1 MHRNDLGGNWYQK
14 IIELKPLSHWMSCLN
29 IVSISSFIF
38 VKWLAILRTQP
49 GFIYVSQSLITFNIC
64 MFDYSFSLCE
74 VLLIVVKICV
84 WLFVTPWTSA
94 CLAPLSP
101 TISRNLL
108 KSMSIESA
116 MLSNHLPLSSPS
128 PLALNLSQH
137 QGLFQWVDSLHQGAK
152 VLELQPQHQSFQWI
166 FRVAFLRVEWLDLP
180 ASKGLSRVFSSIT
193 IQKHQFFRRSTKYKL
208 FTRKAKGNHQIKI
221 IAFIY
226 WEGILYQPFAFL
238 GWIVV
243 QDEGTFWMS
252 VFSPGFYAC

>member
-14 IIELKPLSHWMSCLN
+14 IIELKPLSHWISCLN

-74 VLLIVVKICV
+74 VLLVVVQSLSCV
-84 WLFVTPWTSA
+84 RLFAAPWTSA

-101 TISRNLL
+101 TISGNLL

-137 QGLFQWVDSLHQGAK
+137 QGLFQWVNSASGGQSIGA
-152 VLELQPQHQSFQWI
+152 S
-166 FRVAFLRVEWLDLP
+166 
-180 ASKGLSRVFSSIT
+180 AS
-193 IQKHQFFRRSTKYKL
+193 
-208 FTRKAKGNHQIKI
+208 A
-221 IAFIY
+221 
-226 WEGILYQPFAFL
+226 
-238 GWIVV
+238 
-243 QDEGTFWMS
+243 S
-252 VFSPGFYAC
+252 VFPMNIQNWFP

>member
-1 MHRNDLGGNWYQK
+1 MHRNYLGGNWYQK

-74 VLLIVVKICV
+74 VLLVVVQSLSCV
-84 WLFVTPWTSA
+84 RLFAAPWTSA
-94 CLAPLSP
+94 RLAPLSP
-101 TISRNLL
+101 TISGNLL

-137 QGLFQWVDSLHQGAK
+137 QGLFQWVDSASGSQSIGA
-152 VLELQPQHQSFQWI
+152 S
-166 FRVAFLRVEWLDLP
+166 
-180 ASKGLSRVFSSIT
+180 AS
-193 IQKHQFFRRSTKYKL
+193 
-208 FTRKAKGNHQIKI
+208 A
-221 IAFIY
+221 
-226 WEGILYQPFAFL
+226 
-238 GWIVV
+238 
-243 QDEGTFWMS
+243 S
-252 VFSPGFYAC
+252 VFPMNIQNWFP